1 MKDVLNFQKS
11 DSIAQW
17 YLESMLYPF
26 QLQLHHGPMK
36 LGVYINLAIQIELY
50 IDVERHR
57 NTTETKF
64 YWNRII
70 IPL

>member
-1 MKDVLNFQKS
+1 
-11 DSIAQW
+11 
-17 YLESMLYPF
+17 MLYPF